1 VASVTFDRVE
11 ALRRHIADAVTLTS
25 DRSTLPDQEKDRIL
39 EQACGEA
46 CDLLDDWHDRQ
57 EAMAGRAAPDVP
69 LRDIIADQQEFADFL
84 SPLFADA
91 LERAADRSADSDSS
105 TLAAAHGEA
114 VAAIAAAAVTARRHP
129 RMRAQDVFEIAVK
142 RVGDLQGEVCKL
154 ADQLREARLD
164 AERQGAGPAD
174 QAGQQAAS
182 ARRSAWRRR
191 AVKTLKTVGAF
202 LLPLTVSLVFSAAP
216 QQAAQNVSAWT
227 HAAQVVIA
235 HELAASAQPGVR
247 IAPPQAGPHLR

>member
-1 VASVTFDRVE
+1 MASRT
-11 ALRRHIADAVTLTS
+11 
-25 DRSTLPDQEKDRIL
+25 
-39 EQACGEA
+39 
-46 CDLLDDWHDRQ
+46 
-57 EAMAGRAAPDVP
+57 APDAP
-69 LRDIIADQQEFADFL
+69 LRDFIADQQEFADFL

-91 LERAADRSADSDSS
+91 LKRAAVRSADSGRS
-105 TLAAAHGEA
+105 TLAAAHDEA
-114 VAAIAAAAVTARRHP
+114 VRAIAAAAVTARRHP

-164 AERQGAGPAD
+164 AERPGAD

-216 QQAAQNVSAWT
+216 QQVAQNVSAWT